1 MKSEFV
7 SFRRFQMRLRIFVSL
22 ILILLLSEISFGEHL
37 ILVYPEPKVVNP
49 DIKVVDFGDTP
60 YMSVVD
66 LAKAYKVQTYYSK
79 ETGKIV
85 LFFPGEKIKISSTST
100 FVMIGSKMKHMPQ
113 PALIIDKDVFVP
125 VYPFMSLL
133 KELVIPTL
141 QFTISNKGKKYTLE
155 ESQDGNIYSK
165 SVSRISYR
173 ERFLEKKGI
182 VNLTN
187 IQYEEK
193 KNGLSIKINTTK
205 PFKDSDFSTFFR
217 KDNWFYLTIYG
228 GYCDSLTFSKI
239 NPTSSI
245 ERVEAITSGNSVQ
258 LSFKL
263 KQQFTSSDIHYD
275 LGMGKIL
282 LSLFLP
288 LNKDIRKKIEEAKT
302 TWIVDTIVLD
312 PGHGGKD
319 SGTPGRWSYKHEKDI
334 VLDIALRLG
343 KLLEKRKDLKVVY
356 TRKKDV
362 FIPLWK
368 RTEIANKSG
377 GKLFL
382 SLHIDACKNKSVN
395 GICLYLLSSGKSEDA
410 IRVAEK
416 ENSVIQL
423 EGSEDKKKYEGY
435 DDISNILANMVHS
448 INMQDSER
456 FAEIMSKNLSKK
468 VPQKNRGV
476 KQANFYVLVGAS
488 MPKVLCEFGFN
499 SNRAEARKLNSRK
512 HRQLIAESLYE
523 SIIKFKE
530 ISDQSVARTN

>member
-1 MKSEFV
+1 
-7 SFRRFQMRLRIFVSL
+7 MRLRVFISL
-22 ILILLLSEISFGEHL
+22 VIILVLSGLGFTEQL
-37 ILVYPEPKVVNP
+37 ILVYPAPKVANF
-49 DIKVVDFGDTP
+49 DIKVLNFGSTS
-60 YMSVVD
+60 YISVTD
-66 LAKAYKVQTYYSK
+66 LAKAYKVRTYYRK

-85 LFFPGEKIKISSTST
+85 LFFPGDKIKVSSAST
-100 FVMIGSKMKHMPQ
+100 FVMVGSKMMHMPQ
-113 PALIIDKDVFVP
+113 PALLADKEIFVP

-133 KELVIPTL
+133 KRSVIPIL
-141 QFTISNKGKKYTLE
+141 QFTISDKGKKYTFRE
-155 ESQDGNIYSK
+155 YKDSSIFHRSMPR
-165 SVSRISYR
+165 SSYR
-173 ERFLEKKGI
+173 KEFPKKTGVI
-182 VNLTN
+182 NLTS

-193 KNGLSIKINTTK
+193 KNGLSIKITTTQ
-205 PFKDSDFSTFFR
+205 PFRDSDFSTFFR
-217 KDNWFYLTIYG
+217 KGNWFYLTIYG
-228 GYCDSLTFSKI
+228 GYCDSLALSKI
-239 NPTSSI
+239 NPTASI

-258 LSFKL
+258 FSFKL
-263 KQQFTSSDIHYD
+263 RQQFISSDIHYD
-275 LGMGKIL
+275 LSTGKIL

-288 LNKDIRKKIEEAKT
+288 LNKEIKKKIEEAKT
-302 TWIVDTIVLD
+302 AWIVDTIVID

-319 SGTPGRWSYKHEKDI
+319 PGTPGRWGYKHEKDI

-368 RTEIANKSG
+368 RTEIANKSE

-382 SLHIDACKNKSVN
+382 SLHVDACKNKSVN
-395 GICLYLLSSGKSEDA
+395 GICLYLLSSGKSKDA
-410 IRVAEK
+410 VRVAEK

-448 INMQDSER
+448 VNMKDSEK

-468 VPQKNRGV
+468 VSQKNRGV

-512 HRQLIAESLYE
+512 HRQLIAESLYK
-523 SIIKFKE
+523 SIIEFKE
-530 ISDQSVARTN
+530 MSDRSVARSN